1 METTLEVWDDM
12 VHVWHNYHHRLSE
25 ARDAVARIGGFLT
38 AAWQAKA
45 A

>member
-1 METTLEVWDDM
+1 VETTLEVWDDM

-25 ARDAVARIGGFLT
+25 AHDAVARIGGFLT